1 MSGTVCSVVA
11 QGLYQIAPS
20 DDEAS
25 SSLPLTYIV
34 AARIGYD
41 SYPMPLQAEVSLL
54 ERDEVTPFYVS
65 AIDAWSRS
73 EASVAASYLNDRID
87 LSRFDL
93 SRVLT
98 LEGYYRLEREPLTI
112 CSCETIVNLPAGSL
126 LPAVPEPSISLVL
139 GLGSIVLL
147 VKWRRV

>member
-54 ERDEVTPFYVS
+54 ERNEVTPFY
-65 AIDAWSRS
+65 R
-73 EASVAASYLNDRID
+73 ASQ
-87 LSRFDL
+87 
-93 SRVLT
+93 LT
-98 LEGYYRLEREPLTI
+98 DNVEVERDK
-112 CSCETIVNLPAGSL
+112 
-126 LPAVPEPSISLVL
+126 PELPSIA
-139 GLGSIVLL
+139 
-147 VKWRRV
+147 KRNF